1 VAIFEYIRKEDSENS
16 GGVTK
21 GGGRFLNAIFRC
33 FGSDITSAINAW
45 KSEIGHVARAYYR
58 KKDSVDSTGNSNLM
72 VAYHGLF
79 TVCGRGGH
87 PDIAVRL
94 AYAMRKEG
102 LEPSET
108 ALNCYLS
115 GKRRRHK
122 DWTFKNGEFPVPSL
136 IVLEKQHESMLIV
149 ECSQYDARDRKRVGD
164 KKVRIIF

>member
-1 VAIFEYIRKEDSENS
+1 MAIFEYIRKEDSENS

-115 GKRRRHK
+115 GKRQRHK
-122 DWTFKNGEFPVPSL
+122 DWTFKNGKFPIPSL
-136 IVLEKQHESMLIV
+136 IILEKQHESMLIV
-149 ECSQYDARDRKRVGD
+149 ECSQYDAIDRKRVGD